1 MRHEINRRYA
11 ATHLSYEKLQ
21 KETLCMTNICNYE
34 DDTTFHACD
43 SDIGSLIDRISVS
56 YRMISDAQSIILQGR
71 GDFLE

>member
-1 MRHEINRRYA
+1 
-11 ATHLSYEKLQ
+11 
-21 KETLCMTNICNYE
+21 MTNICNYE